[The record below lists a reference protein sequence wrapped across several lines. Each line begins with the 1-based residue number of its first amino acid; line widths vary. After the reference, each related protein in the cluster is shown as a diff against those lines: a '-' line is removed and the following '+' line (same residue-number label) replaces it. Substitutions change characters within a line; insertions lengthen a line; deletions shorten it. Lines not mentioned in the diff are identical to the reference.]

1 MSDSDDKLEAVR
13 WGPDGLVP
21 VVTSEVGGEV
31 LTLAYLD
38 REALQKSMET
48 GYAHYFSR
56 SKNRIRMKGETSG
69 NVQRI
74 IRIMTDCDDDAI
86 LFVVE
91 QEGDACHKGRKTCFH
106 KELGGEL
113 EERESGID
121 YSLQILKELEA
132 LIRERKKEPVEG
144 SYTCKLFES
153 GREKIYKKAGE
164 ELIEVLIAR
173 KREDIIYESADLLYH
188 LLVLLAYND
197 IELAEVMEQ
206 LNHRRKG

>member
-1 MSDSDDKLEAVR
+1 MSDSDDKLETVR

-38 REALQKSMET
+38 REALRKSMET

-56 SKNRIRMKGETSG
+56 TKNRIRMKGETSG
-69 NVQRI
+69 NVQHI
-74 IRIMTDCDDDAI
+74 IKIMTDCDDDAV

-91 QEGDACHKGRKTCFH
+91 QKGDACHKGRKTCFH

-113 EERESGID
+113 EEREGGID

-132 LIRERKKEPVEG
+132 LIGERKKEPVEG

-153 GREKIYKKAGE
+153 GMEKIYKKTGE

-173 KREDIIYESADLLYH
+173 EREDIIYESADLLYH

-206 LNHRRKG
+206 LNQRRKG

>member
-1 MSDSDDKLEAVR
+1 MSDSEKKLEEVR

-21 VVTSEVGGEV
+21 VVTQEIDGEV

-38 REALQKSMET
+38 REALRKSIET

-74 IRIMTDCDDDAI
+74 IKMMTDCDEDAV

-91 QEGDACHKGRKTCFH
+91 QEGDACHTGRKTCFH
-106 KELGGEL
+106 RELGAEL
-113 EERESGID
+113 EEREGGID

-132 LIRERKKEPVEG
+132 LIRERKREPVEG
-144 SYTCKLFES
+144 SYTCKLFEK
-153 GREKIYKKAGE
+153 GREKIYKKVGE
-164 ELIEVLIAR
+164 ELVEVLIAE
-173 KREDIIYESADLLYH
+173 KRDDITYESADLLYH

-197 IELAEVMEQ
+197 IELAEVMEE
-206 LNHRRKG
+206 LNLRRKG